1 MKIAVIIFAVL
12 VMLGGGAVSIMK
24 WLQMGPFEPTV
35 EELAEQQESSEPPRF
50 IDMDQL
56 TIPIFQGEK
65 VVANVQIQLKL
76 ETLGEDNES
85 KLLRLLPRLS
95 DAFWRDLYGFIPRL
109 LRKERQIDATVIKER
124 LRLIGD
130 KVVGKGVIN
139 NVLVQS
145 LTNSPSR

>member
-12 VMLGGGAVSIMK
+12 VMLGGGAISVMK
-24 WLQMGPFEPTV
+24 WLQIGPFELTGG
-35 EELAEQQESSEPPRF
+35 ELAEQQESQEPPRF

-65 VVANVQIQLKL
+65 VVANFQIQLKL
-76 ETLGEDNES
+76 EALGEANES

-95 DAFWRDLYGFIPRL
+95 DAFWRDLYAFIPRL
-109 LRKERQIDATVIKER
+109 LRKERQIDAIVIKER
-124 LRLIGD
+124 LRLVGE

-139 NVLVQS
+139 NILVQS
-145 LTNSPSR
+145 LANQPSR

>member
-76 ETLGEDNES
+76 EALGEDNES